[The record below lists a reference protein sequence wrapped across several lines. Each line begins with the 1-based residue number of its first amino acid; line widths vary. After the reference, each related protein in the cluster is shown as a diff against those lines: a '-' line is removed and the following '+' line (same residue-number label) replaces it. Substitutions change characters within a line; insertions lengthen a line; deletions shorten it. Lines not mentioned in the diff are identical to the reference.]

1 MFDIRIQYTQKGK
14 TEGVWIVDPEM
25 IRECSGQSLP
35 EALSK
40 FVLEVSQLQQAIHE
54 QEMAALRG
62 GDDDI
67 PF

>member
-14 TEGVWIVDPEM
+14 TEGVWIVNPEFV
-25 IRECSGQSLP
+25 RECSGQSLP

-54 QEMAALRG
+54 EEVAVLRG
-62 GDDDI
+62 CEDI

>member
-1 MFDIRIQYTQKGK
+1 MFDIRIQYTQRGK
-14 TEGVWIVDPEM
+14 TEGVWIVNPEM
-25 IRECSGQSLP
+25 VRECSGETLP

-54 QEMAALRG
+54 EELAELNGR
-62 GDDDI
+62 DDI